1 MNKTKEMLEIIEG
14 FQNLTSKIKDD
25 NESIKKSLKN
35 KDLTILACKNEYKK
49 LHAEYEE
56 LKQKYVKLEAELEQS
71 KKTANVERIRKRKKT
86 NVNKVN
92 KKKIILDYDSEAED
106 ERSTT
111 EDEANDENDENEND
125 YEIVKI
131 KKNKKKKPV
140 KQQKKKIKGIIDYI
154 NNKNN

>member
-35 KDLTILACKNEYKK
+35 KDLTILVCKNEYKK

-56 LKQKYVKLEAELEQS
+56 LKQKYVKLEAELDQS

-111 EDEANDENDENEND
+111 EDETNDENDENENG

>member
-35 KDLTILACKNEYKK
+35 KDLTILARKNEYKK

-111 EDEANDENDENEND
+111 EDKANDENDENEND